1 MMETAQQLGVER
13 YAVRKPDRVRILLTT
28 KLRLAG
34 QDDLEVCVRNIS
46 SKGFMAEAD
55 RDLPIGSDAMLFLPG
70 IGWTLASIRWSL
82 GSKFGARFSEGVNM
96 RQFWRAN
103 PPRRLPPVDEVRNE
117 GDDREA
123 A

>member
-1 MMETAQQLGVER
+1 MMMETAHQLGVER
-13 YAVRKPDRVRILLTT
+13 YALRKPDRVRILLST

-34 QDDLEVCVRNIS
+34 QDDLDVAVRNIS

-55 RDLPIGSDAMLFLPG
+55 RDLPIGSDTMLFLPG
-70 IGWTLASIRWSL
+70 IGWTLASIRWSV
-82 GSKFGARFSEGVNM
+82 GKKFGARFSESVNM

-103 PPRRLPPVDEVRNE
+103 PPRRLPQID
-117 GDDREA
+117 EA

>member
-1 MMETAQQLGVER
+1 MMMETAHQLGVER
-13 YAVRKPDRVRILLTT
+13 YALRKPDRVRILLST

-34 QDDLEVCVRNIS
+34 QADLDVAVRNIS

-55 RDLPIGSDAMLFLPG
+55 RDLPIGSDTMLFLPG

-82 GSKFGARFSEGVNM
+82 GNKFGGRFSESVNL

-103 PPRRLPPVDEVRNE
+103 PPRRLPQVDQ
-117 GDDREA
+117 A